1 MTKGTKSV
9 PMRQA
14 VYLIRRLFPSP
25 APSPVGAVMR
35 RLFFKAGLT
44 GCFVG
49 RAKGFQTDFASFDV
63 LIEPCSRRS
72 TTLSVAPRYASIPF
86 ISGEVCISLIS
97 CSTTSAVGFCF
108 FTSIAPHIRTRPQL
122 LKLQHQFVCP
132 SSCGKKGKAIL
143 SWQDHCPRYSC

>member
-49 RAKGFQTDFASFDV
+49 RAKSFQTDFASFDV

-72 TTLSVAPRYASIPF
+72 TTLSVAPRYAAIAF
-86 ISGEVCISLIS
+86 ASGEVCISLIS
-97 CSTTSAVGFCF
+97 CSTASAVGFCF
-108 FTSIAPHIRTRPQL
+108 TNIVLHIRTRPQL
-122 LKLQHQFVCP
+122 LKLQHQFVYP
-132 SSCGKKGKAIL
+132 SSCGKKGITIL
-143 SWQDHCPRYSC
+143 SWQDHCLEYSC